1 VCKWYGSQYVA
12 VMKQNGLKTSFGR
25 VDKKAPGA
33 RIIFSLSQL
42 MQKITNIRTKYK
54 LIFLCIIFSKFFL
67 AIPVPGKF
75 NPGCQHVLLAQP

>member
-1 VCKWYGSQYVA
+1 
-12 VMKQNGLKTSFGR
+12 MKQNGLETSFGI

-54 LIFLCIIFSKFFL
+54 LLFLCIIFSKFFL
-67 AIPVPGKF
+67 AIPVLGKF
-75 NPGCQHVLLAQP
+75 NPGCQQVLFAQS